1 MTKSMSKWSSRSILR
16 EHVKEQQLR
25 LHTRLEVFLEEQ
37 VPAQGEDLPL
47 PRAPALSPTPWLDAN
62 ARAWK
67 KRNQPQ
73 HSCPPIR
80 E

>member
-1 MTKSMSKWSSRSILR
+1 MPKSMSKWSSRSILR

-25 LHTRLEVFLEEQ
+25 LHTRLEVLLEEQ

-47 PRAPALSPTPWLDAN
+47 PCAPALSPAPRLDVN
-62 ARAWK
+62 ARPWRK
-67 KRNQPQ
+67 GNQQ
-73 HSCPPIR
+73 QLSCLPIR

>member
-16 EHVKEQQLR
+16 ELVNEQQLK
-25 LHTRLEVFLEEQ
+25 LLCRLEVSLEEQ

-47 PRAPALSPTPWLDAN
+47 PCAPALSPTPRLDVN
-62 ARAWK
+62 ARPWRK
-67 KRNQPQ
+67 GNQQ
-73 HSCPPIR
+73 QLSCLPIR

>member
-1 MTKSMSKWSSRSILR
+1 MRDLVNR
-16 EHVKEQQLR
+16 QQLK
-25 LHTRLEVFLEEQ
+25 LLCRLEVFLEEQ

-67 KRNQPQ
+67 KNKQQ
-73 HSCPPIR
+73 YSCLHIR